1 MGVFTGFSLRPW
13 NLSQDV
19 IITISYPGELF
30 MRMLKMLILP
40 LLISSM
46 ITGAA
51 AINIRV
57 NGRIA
62 IRALIYFA
70 LTSLFNAC
78 LGVFLALVIHPG
90 KSEQITALNRIN
102 DSTAPSLMDN
112 MLDLGR

>member
-1 MGVFTGFSLRPW
+1 MRPW
-13 NLSQDV
+13 KLNQDT
-19 IITISYPGELF
+19 ISTISYPGELF
-30 MRMLKMLILP
+30 MRILKMLILP

-46 ITGAA
+46 ITGTA

-62 IRALIYFA
+62 IRALVYFA
-70 LTSLFNAC
+70 LTSLFNAF

-90 KSEQITALNRIN
+90 KAEQITTLNRVN
-102 DSTAPSLMDN
+102 DSTAPSLMEN